1 MLGKNKK
8 QNIDIFANIPT
19 TKDILLPDTLQ
30 ERVDYLNL
38 GYNKYSRIFVMT
50 IYPEQ
55 TWIGWLE
62 DLSRLGNINI
72 SIKVDPSNNGTV
84 INQLTRKL
92 VQAQSEYATYSRQRK
107 YIASSGTRKTNCRF
121 RRFKVTYTD

>member
-8 QNIDIFANIPT
+8 QNIDIFDNVPT
-19 TKDILLPDTLQ
+19 TKDILLPDCLQ
-30 ERVDYLNL
+30 EKVDYLNL

-50 IYPEQ
+50 IFPEQ

-72 SIKVDPSNNGTV
+72 SIKVDPANNGTV

-92 VQAQSEYATYSRQRK
+92 VQAQSEYTTYSKQRK
-107 YIASSGTRKTNCRF
+107 YLTSS
-121 RRFKVTYTD
+121 

>member
-8 QNIDIFANIPT
+8 QDIDIFANIPT

-38 GYNKYSRIFVMT
+38 GYNKYSRVFVMT

-55 TWIGWLE
+55 TWIGCLE

-92 VQAQSEYATYSRQRK
+92 VQAQSEYTTYSRQRK
-107 YIASSGTRKTNCRF
+107 HLASSRARKTNCGL
-121 RRFKVTYTD
+121 RRFEIAYTN